1 MKHNF
6 EKEMASVK
14 EQMLRQQ
21 QLFQNQMEGL
31 LKEQQATQ
39 EQKIKTEVEMQ
50 HMKQELEDKR
60 KAEQQAQQIY
70 QMAAQKQRLPNA
82 GVEELDAIELMT
94 DFCWCRSSTL

>member
-1 MKHNF
+1 MLQGQQRLIDDMKDNF

-39 EQKIKTEVEMQ
+39 DQKIKTEAEMQ
-50 HMKQELEDKR
+50 
-60 KAEQQAQQIY
+60 
-70 QMAAQKQRLPNA
+70 
-82 GVEELDAIELMT
+82 
-94 DFCWCRSSTL
+94 